1 MWSPKNLEFDCEIAQ
16 NSVGQINSSL
26 ILFQKSCQFESG
38 DLFWRTKE
46 KKIPNLDYFLMAST
60 IQQTKFIMDNDR
72 IEDDISDDEIY
83 EAIQNSLKELKVI
96 IFHFFKDVKL

>member
-1 MWSPKNLEFDCEIAQ
+1 
-16 NSVGQINSSL
+16 
-26 ILFQKSCQFESG
+26 
-38 DLFWRTKE
+38 
-46 KKIPNLDYFLMAST
+46 MAST

-96 IFHFFKDVKL
+96 IFYHWTMAWYVKFPSKLDLDSWNFEYLSVKKCPI

>member
-1 MWSPKNLEFDCEIAQ
+1 
-16 NSVGQINSSL
+16 
-26 ILFQKSCQFESG
+26 
-38 DLFWRTKE
+38 
-46 KKIPNLDYFLMAST
+46 MAST

-96 IFHFFKDVKL
+96 IFYHFFEAVKL